1 MGSAIVE
8 KLNSA
13 ETGSRDETMRRRI
26 SGMFILII
34 GFLFRSEMGPA
45 EFLLSMLG
53 EQKLCATLLL
63 SAALLNVAL
72 NIALVPAYGSIS
84 GVSATALSLMA
95 AASLNALVVWR
106 RLGIQMPIWNNLP
119 KL

>member
-1 MGSAIVE
+1 
-8 KLNSA
+8 
-13 ETGSRDETMRRRI
+13 
-26 SGMFILII
+26 
-34 GFLFRSEMGPA
+34 
-45 EFLLSMLG
+45 MLG
-53 EQKLCATLLL
+53 EGKLCATVLL
-63 SAALLNVAL
+63 SAALLKAAL

-84 GVSATALSLMA
+84 AASATALSLMA